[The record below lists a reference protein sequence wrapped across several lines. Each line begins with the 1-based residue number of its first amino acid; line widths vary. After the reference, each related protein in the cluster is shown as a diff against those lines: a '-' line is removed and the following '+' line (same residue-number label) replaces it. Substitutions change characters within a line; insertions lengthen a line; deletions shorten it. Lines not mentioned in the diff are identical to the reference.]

1 MSGVALGLG
10 ISGLVIG
17 VASTSASFAQAGAQ
31 KRKRDAATDAA
42 RKAMADARKRLDV
55 NYMEDLGINKEV
67 YDIAR
72 DRSMVSAAG
81 LMESASEG
89 STRGVGSTA
98 GQVYQQDLLGQQ
110 QVRAAQE
117 GEVNRIEGLIAGED
131 SRLAGLQADLSLEE
145 AAGAQQAARDA
156 ESARVSAIGDGV
168 QSAIS
173 TVGSAADMVGLYSK
187 GSRGVRQKTLAGL
200 QEGDVNLDPGVLTES
215 LGGIGGLSKRGAKQ
229 QFNEL
234 PKSIQ
239 KQITGSTAYQESLTA
254 NKLFKVDG
262 AVTTGNESNRL
273 TPAQIAKL
281 IDNPDLL
288 AAFLSK

>member
-10 ISGLVIG
+10 IAGLVVG

-31 KRKRDAATDAA
+31 KRKRDAATLAA
-42 RKAMADARKRLDV
+42 EKAMADARKRLDV

-81 LMESASEG
+81 LMESAREG
-89 STRGVGSTA
+89 SARGVGSIA

-110 QVRAAQE
+110 EVRAAQE

-173 TVGSAADMVGLYSK
+173 TVGSAADMVALYSK

-215 LGGIGGLSKRGAKQ
+215 LGGIGGLSKRGAMQ

-239 KQITGSTAYQESLTA
+239 KQITGSTAYEEALTA

-262 AVTTGNESNRL
+262 AATTGNASNSL